1 MSLIFNRNDLP
12 TQLFSV
18 PELDF
23 SGDLFVDRLSGLWFR
38 LGAVTLKPQ
47 PDGRGVEDLI
57 RRQSV
62 LLSPEG
68 FAEIYDKLESVGDV
82 IRDLGKPD
90 GFLRHDGDRKEY
102 AYTPFHRFEISS
114 TPVTCEPLVF
124 IRTLN
129 SVEELFINPDLK
141 LFFELE
147 EKTNDLWWD
156 AIRGVEVLRRSTIE
170 NLQTVEVRVSYLKK
184 YLQQRQL
191 SLMIGHYR
199 HLHLLDPSPDAI
211 EAYLKEDIEFGS
223 KDQGSKA
230 IVQNWGLQPEFLG
243 KGQFLPR
250 RLHLWYEIKPPVID
264 IDDPWAEEPPFDPYE
279 FTLPTANGPVAPGRF
294 SRYRYGEE
302 GEFKGSS
309 CDFMDRVY
317 FNQEVLSKY
326 EGSSG
331 CKVSDD
337 GSVSCRD
344 NWSLWRSTSR
354 IGNELLSTAIGD
366 FAEGVPLEE
375 WPHWKQYAVD
385 SPSVETRKVLAQEQ
399 TIPNAV
405 NALVDELESLNAM
418 FQNLANTVN
427 VELLTPLW
435 CGSVESPAGRQL
447 KWVYPTTADDDE
459 FLKRVTFLS
468 TLVIDGLTPKSLR
481 RVVRVW
487 GEDLHRDQQNQSL
500 GSRKLLERLYAV
512 IFAPINKRNQSLGSR
527 KLLERVSLITVLIE
541 DFQPRCAEIPELVR
555 VAEGQ
560 SLDTVDTELESE
572 LRESYCKTRKML
584 APLAFLYDLRSHGG
598 VAHPPDSRRVKSA
611 TENLG
616 LSAENWHR
624 SDYLNLLNIV
634 TDSVRKTCD
643 QFSAAVRT
651 Y

>member
-1 MSLIFNRNDLP
+1 M
-12 TQLFSV
+12 
-18 PELDF
+18 
-23 SGDLFVDRLSGLWFR
+23 
-38 LGAVTLKPQ
+38 
-47 PDGRGVEDLI
+47 
-57 RRQSV
+57 
-62 LLSPEG
+62 LLSSEG

-124 IRTLN
+124 VRTLN
-129 SVEELFINPDLK
+129 SVEELFINPDLE

-170 NLQTVEVRVSYLKK
+170 NLQTVEVRVSYLKR

-191 SLMIGHYR
+191 SLMVGHYR

-211 EAYLKEDIEFGS
+211 EVYLKEDVEIGS

-243 KGQFLPR
+243 QGQFLPR
-250 RLHLWYEIKPPVID
+250 RLHLWYEIKPPAID

-279 FTLPTANGPVAPGRF
+279 FTLPTSNGPVAPGRF
-294 SRYRYGEE
+294 SHYRYGEG

-337 GSVSCRD
+337 GSVSRRD

-385 SPSVETRKVLAQEQ
+385 PPSVETRKVLAQEK

-418 FQNLANTVN
+418 FRYFANTVN
-427 VELLTPLW
+427 VELLSPLW

-447 KWVYPTTADDDE
+447 KCVYPTTADDDE

-481 RVVRVW
+481 RVVRAW

-500 GSRKLLERLYAV
+500 GSRKLLER
-512 IFAPINKRNQSLGSR
+512 
-527 KLLERVSLITVLIE
+527 VSLIAVLIE
-541 DFQPRCAEIPELVR
+541 DLQPNNAEISELVR
-555 VAEGQ
+555 VVEGQ
-560 SLDTVDTELESE
+560 PLDTVDTDLECE
-572 LRESYCKTRKML
+572 LREAYCKTRKML
-584 APLAFLYDLRSHGG
+584 ASLAFLYDLRTHGG
-598 VAHPPDSRRVKSA
+598 IAHAPDSRKVETVASK
-611 TENLG
+611 LG
-616 LSAENWHR
+616 LSTKNWHR
-624 SDYLNLLNIV
+624 TDYLNLLNIV
-634 TDSVRKTCD
+634 TDSVSKTCE